1 MVTGE
6 EMLSTASARI
16 FVVVMS
22 CALSAAAR
30 CVVQLSDTLLMR

>member
-6 EMLSTASARI
+6 EMLRMASARI

-22 CALSAAAR
+22 CAFSAAAR
-30 CVVQLSDTLLMR
+30 CVIQLSDTLLIR